1 VGEYEMQKII
11 DQILEGNFDYE
22 NGSLDFSC
30 LKIDISLHRG
40 ESCEGSFRVYASTEN
55 FTAGRV
61 TSSDLRMECLTEE
74 FVGTDEEIAYC
85 FHGEHME
92 EGEVVK
98 GNFYIVSNRGEY
110 YLPFVVSMEH
120 TVLESSIGSVRN
132 LFHFANLAKSSW
144 EEAVRLFYSPDF
156 IRVFSGSDVQYTDV
170 YRALSACP
178 GQEQNMEEFLIRIN
192 KKQSVQYLTEEKE
205 LVLEEGF
212 GEHAYSVIERELNI
226 VRNGW
231 GYTRLN
237 VECNGDFLFTEKEV
251 LTDDDFLGNRCRL
264 PVFLDGRLCRNGR
277 NYGRITLYNSY
288 ISLTIPVTVKYGD
301 RLPGQSV
308 DLTRKRSTVQ
318 IMELYQSFRLK
329 KIGTSAWLKETGKLV
344 ERMAFQDENDVATRL
359 FQAQL
364 LITEEKY
371 NEAGWILDHVAE
383 LLEERPEDETQLA
396 YYLYLTTLIHS
407 EEKYINRVTSDVE
420 HIYRK
425 DTSNWRVAW
434 LLLYLSGEYNKSA
447 SVKWAFLEKQYH
459 SGSRSPVIYIE
470 ALILLNNN
478 PALLR
483 KLGGFELLLLNYGT
497 RREFL
502 NPEVVE
508 QLLYLTGRVREFSP
522 VLFRILERLY
532 RKKQDQRILQEI
544 CTLLIKGSKTG
555 KKYFRWYRDGVEAQL
570 RITNLYEYYLLSLD
584 LNVSCKLPK
593 QVLMYFS
600 YQNNMNYE
608 QAAYLY
614 DYVLQNRDRLGDLY
628 AVYRPR
634 MERFVLD
641 QIRKEHINR
650 HLAELYDKLLRPE
663 MIDEQTA
670 GPLSRLLFAHQ
681 IRVEDDRIR
690 KVYVYQPHN
699 LRPAEYSLSGGCTW
713 VALYGN
719 EYTIVLEDAW
729 KNRFIRSIE
738 YTMEKLM
745 LPGKFLRLISSRVTD
760 CAELDLYLSD
770 NGREGISDSRESL
783 DRALRVLQ
791 LPDVDSSV
799 KRELYLKV
807 LQYYYEQDNMEAL
820 DAYLKIIPGD
830 ELTMEERGTVMK
842 YLVYRGN
849 IDLAGQWLEKYG
861 PYFVDVKI
869 LVRLL
874 SPLMERHSMVE
885 EPVLTAAACHV
896 FRRGKY
902 DSTVLEYLSRYYEG
916 MIRDMRDIWKAAK
929 SFDVDCYKL
938 AERMLVQMLYSG
950 AFVGEKMEIFHYY
963 VSQGAKPEVEEAFL
977 AQCAFE
983 YFVHDRVTESCVYQ
997 EIGHMSRR
1005 NEPVQKICK
1014 LAFLKYYAENKN
1026 ERQQEQ
1032 MELIEG
1038 FLRELMAEGIHLKL
1052 FREYDEFPDL
1062 QQELSDKAII
1072 EYRAAPGSKAC
1083 IHYVMLYE
1091 NGESDEY
1098 RAEYMRDVYGGVCF
1112 KEFVLF
1118 FGESLQYYI
1127 TEEQNGEEQLTESG
1141 TLQKSD
1147 AAANGEG
1154 GRYQL
1159 LNDIVLSRTM
1169 EDYDTMDN
1177 LLEEYYRKE
1186 FLNGQ
1191 LFTLQ

>member
-1 VGEYEMQKII
+1 MQKII

-30 LKIDISLHRG
+30 LKIDISLHYG
-40 ESCEGSFRVYASTEN
+40 ESYEGSFRVYAPTGK
-55 FTAGRV
+55 FTAGQV
-61 TSSDLRMECLTEE
+61 TSSDLRMECLTGE
-74 FVGTDEEIAYC
+74 FVGTDEEIAFC

-98 GNFYIVSNRGEY
+98 GNFYIVSNQGEY

-120 TVLESSIGSVRN
+120 TVLESSVGPVKN

-144 EEAVRLFYSPDF
+144 EEAVKLFYSPKF
-156 IRVFSGSDVQYTDV
+156 GLVLSGSDAQYADV
-170 YRALSACP
+170 YRGLSVYP

-192 KKQSVQYLTEEKE
+192 KKQSIGYLVEEKQ
-205 LVLEEGF
+205 LVLEENF
-212 GEHAYSVIERELNI
+212 GEHAYSVIESELSI

-237 VECNGDFLFTEKEV
+237 IECSGDFLFTEKEV
-251 LTDDDFLGNRCRL
+251 LTDNDFLGNRCRL
-264 PVFLDGRLCRNGR
+264 PVFVDGRLCRKGK
-277 NYGRITLYNSY
+277 NYGQIFLYNSY
-288 ISLTIPVTVKYGD
+288 VSLTVPVTVSAGN
-301 RLPGQSV
+301 RLPGQAV
-308 DLTRKRSTVQ
+308 DLTGKQSMVQ

-344 ERMAFQDENDVATRL
+344 ERLALQNENDTTIRL

-383 LLEERPEDETQLA
+383 LLEERPEEETQLA
-396 YYLYLTTLIHS
+396 YYLYLTTLIHC

-420 HIYRK
+420 HIYKK

-434 LLLYLSGEYNKSA
+434 LLLYLSEEYNKSA
-447 SVKWAFLEKQYH
+447 AVKWAFLERQFHY
-459 SGSRSPVIYIE
+459 GSRSPVIYIE

-483 KLGGFELLLLNYGT
+483 KLGGFEQQILNYGT
-497 RREFL
+497 KRDFL
-502 NPEVVE
+502 NAEVAE
-508 QLLYLTGRVREFSP
+508 QLLYQIGRIREFSP
-522 VLFRILERLY
+522 VLFGILQRLY
-532 RKKQDQRILQEI
+532 RKKPDQRILQEI
-544 CTLLIKGSKTG
+544 CTFLIKGGKTG
-555 KKYFRWYRDGVEAQL
+555 RKYFPWYRDGVEAQL
-570 RITNLYEYYLLSLD
+570 RITNLYEHYMLSLD
-584 LNVSCKLPK
+584 MNVPCKLPK

-614 DYVLQNRDRLGDLY
+614 DYILKNRDRLPDLCRTY
-628 AVYRPR
+628 QPR
-634 MERFVLD
+634 MEWFVPD

-650 HLAELYDKLLRPE
+650 HLAAIYDRLLRPD
-663 MIDEQTA
+663 MIDETTA
-670 GPLSRLLFAHQ
+670 KPLSRLLFAHQ

-699 LRPAEYSLSGGCTW
+699 LRPAEYTLSGGCTW

-729 KNRFIRSIE
+729 KNRFIRSVE
-738 YTMEKLM
+738 YTLEKLM
-745 LPGKFLRLISSRVTD
+745 LPGKYLRMVVPHVKD
-760 CAELDLYLSD
+760 CTELDLYLCEND
-770 NGREGISDSRESL
+770 REGIPDSGESL
-783 DRALRVLQ
+783 DRVLRVLQ
-791 LPDVDSSV
+791 LPDIDASV

-807 LQYYYEQDNMEAL
+807 LQYYYEKDNMEAL
-820 DAYLKIIPGD
+820 DAYLRSIPGD
-830 ELTMEERGTVMK
+830 ELSMEERGTVMK
-842 YLVYRGN
+842 YLVYRGD
-849 IDLAGQWLEKYG
+849 IDLAGQWLERYG

-874 SPLMERHSMVE
+874 GPLMEKRSMVYD
-885 EPVLTAAACHV
+885 PVLMAAAVSV

-902 DSTVLEYLSRYYEG
+902 DSTVLEYLAAYYEG
-916 MIRDMRDIWKAAK
+916 MAKNMRDIWKAAK
-929 SFDVDCYKL
+929 SFDVDCYRL
-938 AERMLVQMLYSG
+938 SERMLVQMLYTG
-950 AFVGEKMEIFHYY
+950 AFVGEKMEIFRYY

-977 AQCAFE
+977 AQCAFG
-983 YFVHDRVTESCVYQ
+983 YFVHDRLPESYVYQ
-997 EIGHMSRR
+997 EIAHMSRR
-1005 NEPVQKICK
+1005 NEPVQKVCK
-1014 LAFLKYYAENKN
+1014 LAFLKYYAENKD

-1032 MELIEG
+1032 TELAEG
-1038 FLRELMAEGIHLKL
+1038 FLRELMAEGIHLNF
-1052 FREYDEFPDL
+1052 FREYTEYPDL
-1062 QQELSDKAII
+1062 QQEMADKTII
-1072 EYRAAPGSKAC
+1072 EYRCAPDSKAC

-1098 RAEYMRDVYGGVCF
+1098 KAEYMRDVYGGVCF

-1127 TEEQNGEEQLTESG
+1127 TEERGGEEKLTESG
-1141 TLQKSD
+1141 TLQNSD

-1154 GRYQL
+1154 GRYHI
-1159 LNDIVLSRTM
+1159 LNDIVLSRAL

-1177 LLEEYYRKE
+1177 LLEEYYKKE

-1191 LFTLQ
+1191 LFTLR